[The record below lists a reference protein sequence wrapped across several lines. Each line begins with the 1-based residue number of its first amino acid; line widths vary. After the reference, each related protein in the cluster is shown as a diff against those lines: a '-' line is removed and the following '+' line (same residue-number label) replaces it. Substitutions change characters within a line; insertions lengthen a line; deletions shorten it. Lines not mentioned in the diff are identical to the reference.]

1 MDPFPKAI
9 SKTFAK
15 SFIRSIALLL
25 MVCVLRTQAYAAE
38 GAGAF
43 PNEER
48 APEGHASEFVYRNDP
63 DEILIP
69 IYLLGAVSKPGLY
82 HVPARTD
89 LISLLTLSGGPN
101 NEAELQH
108 VQIRRAL
115 PDRTFHVADVD
126 FNKVVSEPLTPTP
139 TLVSNDV
146 VFIPTKQP
154 FLSNNTIVVVG
165 VAATVATVIL
175 TAILV
180 GRSQ

>member
-1 MDPFPKAI
+1 MKHV
-9 SKTFAK
+9 SKYLA
-15 SFIRSIALLL
+15 SLL
-25 MVCVLRTQAYAAE
+25 MVCFLSTQTYAAE
-38 GAGAF
+38 GMGAF
-43 PNEER
+43 GNEEH

-69 IYLLGAVSKPGLY
+69 IYLLGAVSRPGLY

-101 NEAELQH
+101 NEAELEH

-115 PDRTFHVADVD
+115 PDKKFHVSDVD
-126 FNKVVSEPLTPTP
+126 FTKVVSEPLTPTP

-146 VFIPTKQP
+146 VYIPTKQP

-180 GRSQ
+180 GRNH